1 MFVEAMILDGH
12 NRIFHGL
19 RNLIGLDWVTALVK
33 QVGHVVALRIT
44 DGCYPRDIACFQCL
58 NVRFHGVGGGGNR
71 YARQTRYG
79 RQSDSNEQANDEG
92 DQRDSS

>member
-33 QVGHVVALRIT
+33 QVGHVVALGIA
-44 DGCYPRDIACFQCL
+44 DGGYPRDIARFQRFD
-58 NVRFHGVGGGGNR
+58 VRFHSIGCSGNR
-71 YARQTRYG
+71 DTRQARCG
-79 RQSDSNEQANDEG
+79 C
-92 DQRDSS
+92 